1 MIPEAEIVKMAEAY
15 FNPQAIVIGHLNHMP
30 VTNVYGQ
37 LVDIIRA
44 RKLRTVTLDDVFF
57 RPA

>member
-15 FNPQAIVIGHLNHMP
+15 FNPQTIVIGHLNHLP

-44 RKLRTVTLDDVFF
+44 RNLRTVTLDDVFL